1 MLQVLSELVPAM
13 TEGELSRGGRRLR
26 WIEAGAGD
34 PVVIMDAALGEPG
47 TMAWSAAMPSIAR
60 HGRVIAYDRAGLGLS
75 DPAEPLTLD
84 TSTGD
89 LAALAAHAGGGCV
102 LVGHSWSGLLAQLV
116 AIGAPELVAG
126 LVLVDSAEE
135 IYWSSLPAE
144 IRQQNY
150 DLAAELLDKHSRGEH
165 GDLIR
170 GAFQRFA
177 ELLSGDPEQRAR
189 ILDAY
194 VACYSGRSQ
203 VAAFPAECRLFD
215 ESIPEIH
222 RIRASGPLPDVPVVV
237 LSATEGAREDHRKA
251 WTRLHA
257 ELAASVPRGRHVIL
271 ADTDHAV
278 NQVRPDA
285 VAEAVQSVRA
295 LLAAEGPHGDDGDD
309 GEGERVAG

>member
-1 MLQVLSELVPAM
+1 VFVDSPVLQVLSEFVPGV
-13 TEGELSRGGRRLR
+13 TEGELSRGDRMLR
-26 WIEAGAGD
+26 WVEAGSGS

-47 TMAWSAAMPSIAR
+47 TMAWAAVMPRIAQHR
-60 HGRVIAYDRAGLGLS
+60 RVIAYDRAGLGLS

-84 TSTGD
+84 TSIGD
-89 LAALAAHAGGGCV
+89 LAALAAHAGGSCI

-116 AIGAPELVAG
+116 ALQTPELVAG

-135 IYWSSLPAE
+135 TYWESLPAE
-144 IRQQNY
+144 IRQQSY
-150 DLAAELLDKHSRGEH
+150 DVGDVLLDKHSRGEH

-177 ELLSGDPEQRAR
+177 KLLTEDPGQQAR

-194 VACYSGRSQ
+194 VACYSKRSQ
-203 VAAFPAECRLFD
+203 VEAFPAEFRLFD
-215 ESIPEIH
+215 ASIPEIH
-222 RIRASGPLPDVPVVV
+222 RIRTEGVLPDVPIVV

-251 WTRLHA
+251 WTKLHA

-278 NQVRPDA
+278 NQAGPGA
-285 VAEAVQSVRA
+285 VTEAIESVS
-295 LLAAEGPHGDDGDD
+295 GVHPT
-309 GEGERVAG
+309 AG